1 MRFVARS
8 LLQFILVIFAVTFVA
23 FGAMNYLGDPLFNI
37 LGPIALEE
45 AGPEYAEVR
54 AEARA
59 QFHLDDPFPVRYG
72 RWIGDMLTGD
82 FGRSY
87 SNQVTVRSI
96 LAEKLPVTL
105 VLMVYAQVIA
115 VVISVPWALW
125 TASRAYRLADKA
137 STVLSF
143 TMLGIP
149 VFALAVLLFW
159 LFAIRWQIFP
169 TRYED
174 ETIGQQLSSLFLPA
188 MALAIPLIAT
198 YQRLLRTDLISTLQE
213 DFISV
218 ARAKGLPK
226 EGEPYWIAARLVALH
241 AMDFQTG
248 YDIKFSPQ
256 QSPSSIMSTSDV
268 VPSRQDYALKNTAR
282 IMSRAI
288 AVPCMA
294 ELTRGNDDP
303 YPTHLNPQPTISQ
316 CALIKTFVEY
326 GRL

>member
-226 EGEPYWIAARLVALH
+226 WFILFRHALRPSLFSLLTVFGIQVASLIGGSLVVERQFQIPGIGFEVVEAIFRD
-241 AMDFQTG
+241 DF
-248 YDIKFSPQ
+248 P
-256 QSPSSIMSTSDV
+256 V
-268 VPSRQDYALKNTAR
+268 VL
-282 IMSRAI
+282 
-288 AVPCMA
+288 AVVVVVSVA
-294 ELTRGNDDP
+294 FVAVNVLVDLIYTFLDP
-303 YPTHLNPQPTISQ
+303 RVDFN
-316 CALIKTFVEY
+316 
-326 GRL
+326 G